1 MSGTKTNR
9 TDLENRFKKGMYP
22 TENDFANVFASYVHK
37 DDAITLSQI
46 TLEEGGDNLGEVID
60 SKADKQT
67 LETFVREVETVLETT
82 RDSETGAITNSAISS
97 LAQRIT
103 DAENDIASAAN
114 AAETNGDSIAKILT
128 ILGKQ
133 NGESVSELAS
143 RFSALSGDYA
153 TVFAFVSKVKTFLES
168 ADVAD
173 TTINRW
179 QEIEAFL
186 QGITDTETLTGLLQ
200 QMKQEILAE
209 IPSPQSGNFIEY
221 TTDLDAIT
229 DAPNGKIMQY
239 WGQSNDK
246 YKRGQFYERVEQSL
260 PADQF
265 VITLNGQLESTP
277 KVSIQDRNF
286 IKCSDTI
293 AGFRYSGKNI
303 ISKNAK
309 PTIGDFVFIRGDGLH
324 YITNIQGA
332 DSSTPLLSLDS
343 GEQLYSSQAYSSVN
357 YSAYKNTENLLIVP
371 FYIYNET
378 SYMNNPQVEEDVVM
392 LVKNDNYYYVK
403 PDSMRIGSSN
413 GLNFTSWQHIH
424 VDEVID

>member
-37 DDAITLSQI
+37 DDTITLSQI

-82 RDSETGAITNSAISS
+82 RDSETGAITNSAINS

-114 AAETNGDSIAKILT
+114 AVETNEDSIAKILT

-133 NGESVSELAS
+133 NGESVTELAS

-186 QGITDTETLTGLLQ
+186 QGITDTETLTNPATSLSTPPTST
-200 QMKQEILAE
+200 
-209 IPSPQSGNFIEY
+209 PSPTHPTAKSCSTGVKA
-221 TTDLDAIT
+221 TTSTKEDSF
-229 DAPNGKIMQY
+229 M
-239 WGQSNDK
+239 
-246 YKRGQFYERVEQSL
+246 RGWKEM
-260 PADQF
+260 
-265 VITLNGQLESTP
+265 
-277 KVSIQDRNF
+277 K
-286 IKCSDTI
+286 K
-293 AGFRYSGKNI
+293 
-303 ISKNAK
+303 
-309 PTIGDFVFIRGDGLH
+309 
-324 YITNIQGA
+324 
-332 DSSTPLLSLDS
+332 
-343 GEQLYSSQAYSSVN
+343 
-357 YSAYKNTENLLIVP
+357 
-371 FYIYNET
+371 
-378 SYMNNPQVEEDVVM
+378 
-392 LVKNDNYYYVK
+392 
-403 PDSMRIGSSN
+403 
-413 GLNFTSWQHIH
+413 
-424 VDEVID
+424 

>member
-1 MSGTKTNR
+1 MSGTKKNR

-114 AAETNGDSIAKILT
+114 AVETNEDSIAKILT

-209 IPSPQSGNFIEY
+209 IPTPQSGNFIEY

-246 YKRGQFYERVEQSL
+246 YKRGQFYERVEKEIQSNYFSLVLNGTLTPEIDMSDRIFLKTDKVYKYHLLFSYVVCTGGERMPAVGDTVIDWNANTVTTIVSIENNFVQFADGRSCPLQNQIVSL
-260 PADQF
+260 PIF
-265 VITLNGQLESTP
+265 E
-277 KVSIQDRNF
+277 
-286 IKCSDTI
+286 
-293 AGFRYSGKNI
+293 
-303 ISKNAK
+303 
-309 PTIGDFVFIRGDGLH
+309 
-324 YITNIQGA
+324 
-332 DSSTPLLSLDS
+332 
-343 GEQLYSSQAYSSVN
+343 
-357 YSAYKNTENLLIVP
+357 NTEEKEILSEQGYAEDS
-371 FYIYNET
+371 F
-378 SYMNNPQVEEDVVM
+378 MNNPQTYTGTDNCKFM
-392 LVKNDNYYYVK
+392 LING
-403 PDSMRIGSSN
+403 DSIIPFQSESVRVGSAM
-413 GLNFTSWQHIH
+413 GLSYKEWQHIH
-424 VDEVID
+424 VDEVIN

>member
-37 DDAITLSQI
+37 DDSITLSQI

-114 AAETNGDSIAKILT
+114 AVETNEDSIAKILT

-179 QEIEAFL
+179 QEIETFL

-209 IPSPQSGNFIEY
+209 IPTPQSGNFIEY

-246 YKRGQFYERVEQSL
+246 YKRGQFYERVGGKEIMIQTGTEGRSVHPSSIQTGFETFENRL
-260 PADQF
+260 VIFPTGDVLEGYATRNSTGEANLTEF
-265 VITLNGQLESTP
+265 VIGEVVAGNYAYMDEKCEITSPYEGAFYIHGHVGPFEWNVPIKIEVWISKSGKTIYKPTKMDGTSSPKDYYRQDVDGKVLEST
-277 KVSIQDRNF
+277 VGDYVTIQAEQD
-286 IKCSDTI
+286 IV
-293 AGFRYSGKNI
+293 Y
-303 ISKNAK
+303 
-309 PTIGDFVFIRGDGLH
+309 
-324 YITNIQGA
+324 
-332 DSSTPLLSLDS
+332 
-343 GEQLYSSQAYSSVN
+343 GESPS
-357 YSAYKNTENLLIVP
+357 
-371 FYIYNET
+371 
-378 SYMNNPQVEEDVVM
+378 
-392 LVKNDNYYYVK
+392 
-403 PDSMRIGSSN
+403 
-413 GLNFTSWQHIH
+413 SWQHIH